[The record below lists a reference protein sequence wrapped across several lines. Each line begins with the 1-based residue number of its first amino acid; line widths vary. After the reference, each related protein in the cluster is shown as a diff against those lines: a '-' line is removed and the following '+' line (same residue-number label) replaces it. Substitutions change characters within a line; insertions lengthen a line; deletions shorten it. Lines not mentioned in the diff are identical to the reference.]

1 MARRMKY
8 DVEAKE
14 EAKEGEGGFL
24 SRWSA
29 RKTQIA
35 KGEDVPDEVPAPEIA
50 EDDVVEDE
58 EDATLTDAE
67 LLEKYDLPDP
77 EAVTE
82 ESGLEQFLNGK
93 GLPGRVRQ
101 MALRRLWRLNPLF
114 GVVDDMVEYGED
126 YTDAA
131 TVVEGMK
138 TAYTVGKGYK
148 KDDVE
153 PEEAEALEDD
163 SEAQEGDAE
172 AKEGDAETKE
182 GDAEAKEGDAETKE
196 GDAEA
201 KEGEKDSQQDENER
215 ADGSAN
221 QSDQA
226 NARETEETSDA
237 NTRLAQQND
246 AETALM
252 QNELSEMLGEH
263 QMVLDE
269 LGGNQGEFAGAAPA
283 SLEKGVADMTALQSP
298 VGDPVQTQVAVNGE
312 ENTKLN
318 QPPVW
323 RPARMDFR
331 RK

>member
-182 GDAEAKEGDAETKE
+182 GDAKTKE

-226 NARETEETSDA
+226 NARETDETSDA

-318 QPPVW
+318 QSPVW

>member
-172 AKEGDAETKE
+172 
-182 GDAEAKEGDAETKE
+182 TKE

-237 NTRLAQQND
+237 NIRLAQQND

-269 LGGNQGEFAGAAPA
+269 LGGDHGEFAGAAPA

-318 QPPVW
+318 QSPVW

-331 RK
+331 KK

>member
-182 GDAEAKEGDAETKE
+182 GDAEAKEG
-196 GDAEA
+196 
-201 KEGEKDSQQDENER
+201 EKDSQQDENER

-226 NARETEETSDA
+226 NARETDETSDA
-237 NTRLAQQND
+237 NTRLAQQNN

-269 LGGNQGEFAGAAPA
+269 LGGDHGEFAGAAPA

-318 QPPVW
+318 QSPVW

-331 RK
+331 KK

>member
-153 PEEAEALEDD
+153 PEEAEAPEDD
-163 SEAQEGDAE
+163 SEAQEGDA
-172 AKEGDAETKE
+172 K
-182 GDAEAKEGDAETKE
+182 AKEGDAETKE

-226 NARETEETSDA
+226 NARETDETSDG

-318 QPPVW
+318 QSPVW

-331 RK
+331 KK

>member
-131 TVVEGMK
+131 TVVEGLK

-163 SEAQEGDAE
+163 SEAQ
-172 AKEGDAETKE
+172 E

-318 QPPVW
+318 QSPVW

>member
-182 GDAEAKEGDAETKE
+182 GDAEAKEG
-196 GDAEA
+196 
-201 KEGEKDSQQDENER
+201 EKDSQQDENER

-226 NARETEETSDA
+226 NARETDETSDA

-252 QNELSEMLGEH
+252 QNELSKMLGEH

-318 QPPVW
+318 QSPVW

>member
-14 EAKEGEGGFL
+14 DANEGEGGFL

-29 RKTQIA
+29 RKSQIA
-35 KGEDVPDEVPAPEIA
+35 KGEDVSDEVSVTEIA
-50 EDDVVEDE
+50 EDAGVEDE
-58 EDATLTDAE
+58 EDAALTDVE

-77 EAVTE
+77 EAITE

-114 GVVDDMVEYGED
+114 GIVDDMVEYGED

-131 TVVEGMK
+131 TVIEGMK
-138 TAYTVGKGYK
+138 TAYTVGKGYEK
-148 KDDVE
+148 EVVE
-153 PEEAEALEDD
+153 PEETEVL
-163 SEAQEGDAE
+163 EGDAEAEEGDVEAKEGDVE
-172 AKEGDAETKE
+172 AKEGDAEAK
-182 GDAEAKEGDAETKE
+182 DAEKDGQQNEKEH
-196 GDAEA
+196 
-201 KEGEKDSQQDENER
+201 

-263 QMVLDE
+263 QMILDE
-269 LGGNQGEFAGAAPA
+269 FGEKQAEFAGSAPTL
-283 SLEKGVADMTALQSP
+283 LEKGTADIKTLQAP
-298 VGDPVQTQVAVNGE
+298 VGGHAQMKETTNNGE
-312 ENTKLN
+312 ETVQNHI
-318 QPPVW
+318 PAW

-331 RK
+331 KK

>member
-58 EDATLTDAE
+58 EDAKLTDAE

-163 SEAQEGDAE
+163 SEAQD
-172 AKEGDAETKE
+172 
-182 GDAEAKEGDAETKE
+182 GDAETKE

-226 NARETEETSDA
+226 SARETDETSDA
-237 NTRLAQQND
+237 NTRLAQQNN

-318 QPPVW
+318 QSPVW

-331 RK
+331 KK

>member
-1 MARRMKY
+1 MKY

-35 KGEDVPDEVPAPEIA
+35 KGEDVPDEVPAPEIT

-182 GDAEAKEGDAETKE
+182 GDAEAKEG
-196 GDAEA
+196 
-201 KEGEKDSQQDENER
+201 EKDSQQDENER

-318 QPPVW
+318 QSPVW

-331 RK
+331 KK

>member
-14 EAKEGEGGFL
+14 EAKDGEGGFL

-29 RKTQIA
+29 RKSQIA

-182 GDAEAKEGDAETKE
+182 GDAEAKEG
-196 GDAEA
+196 
-201 KEGEKDSQQDENER
+201 EKDSQQDENER

-318 QPPVW
+318 QSPVW

-331 RK
+331 KK

>member
-14 EAKEGEGGFL
+14 EAKDGEGGFL

-29 RKTQIA
+29 RKSQIA
-35 KGEDVPDEVPAPEIA
+35 RGEDVPDEVPAPETA
-50 EDDVVEDE
+50 EDTGVEDE
-58 EDATLTDAE
+58 EDAALTDAE
-67 LLEKYDLPDP
+67 LLKKYDLPDP

-131 TVVEGMK
+131 TVIEGMQ
-138 TAYTVGKGYK
+138 TAYTVGKGYAK
-148 KDDVE
+148 EDVE

-182 GDAEAKEGDAETKE
+182 GDAEAKEG
-196 GDAEA
+196 
-201 KEGEKDSQQDENER
+201 EKDSQQDENER
-215 ADGSAN
+215 ADGSVD
-221 QSDQA
+221 QLDQA
-226 NARETEETSDA
+226 KASETAETSDTD
-237 NTRLAQQND
+237 NLLVQNND
-246 AETALM
+246 GETVLI
-252 QNELSEMLGEH
+252 QGELPKMLGES
-263 QMVLDE
+263 QVVLSKLVKNTANIDDAVPASFE
-269 LGGNQGEFAGAAPA
+269 KGTADIKALQAPVGGNAQMKDTINSEEKTEQNHIPA
-283 SLEKGVADMTALQSP
+283 
-298 VGDPVQTQVAVNGE
+298 
-312 ENTKLN
+312 
-318 QPPVW
+318 W

-331 RK
+331 KK

>member
-14 EAKEGEGGFL
+14 EAKDGEGGFL

-29 RKTQIA
+29 RKSQIA
-35 KGEDVPDEVPAPEIA
+35 RGEDVPDEVPAPETA
-50 EDDVVEDE
+50 EDAGVEDE
-58 EDATLTDAE
+58 EDAALTDAE
-67 LLEKYDLPDP
+67 LLKKYDLPDP

-82 ESGLEQFLNGK
+82 ESVLEQFLNGK

-131 TVVEGMK
+131 TVIEGMQ
-138 TAYTVGKGYK
+138 TAYTVGKGYAK
-148 KDDVE
+148 EVVE

-163 SEAQEGDAE
+163 SEAQ
-172 AKEGDAETKE
+172 E

-226 NARETEETSDA
+226 NARETDEASDA
-237 NTRLAQQND
+237 DARLAQQND
-246 AETALM
+246 AETAVM
-252 QNELSEMLGEH
+252 QDELVKILDKN
-263 QMVLDE
+263 QMILDE
-269 LGGNQGEFAGAAPA
+269 FGEKQAEFAGSAPTL
-283 SLEKGVADMTALQSP
+283 LEKGTADIKTLQAP
-298 VGDPVQTQVAVNGE
+298 VGGHAQMKETTNNGE
-312 ENTKLN
+312 ETVQNHI
-318 QPPVW
+318 PAW

-331 RK
+331 KK

>member
-35 KGEDVPDEVPAPEIA
+35 KGEDVPDEVPAPETA
-50 EDDVVEDE
+50 EDAGVEDE
-58 EDATLTDAE
+58 EDAALTDAE
-67 LLEKYDLPDP
+67 LLKKYDLPDP

-131 TVVEGMK
+131 TVIEGMQ
-138 TAYTVGKGYK
+138 TAYTVGKGYAK
-148 KDDVE
+148 EVVE

-182 GDAEAKEGDAETKE
+182 GDAEAKEG
-196 GDAEA
+196 
-201 KEGEKDSQQDENER
+201 EKDSQQDENER
-215 ADGSAN
+215 ADGSVD
-221 QSDQA
+221 QLDQA
-226 NARETEETSDA
+226 KASET
-237 NTRLAQQND
+237 
-246 AETALM
+246 AETRDTDNLLV
-252 QNELSEMLGEH
+252 QNNDGETVLIQGELPKMLGES
-263 QMVLDE
+263 QVVLSKLVKNTANIDDAVPASFE
-269 LGGNQGEFAGAAPA
+269 KGTADIKALQAPVGGNAQMKDTINSEEKTEQNHIPA
-283 SLEKGVADMTALQSP
+283 
-298 VGDPVQTQVAVNGE
+298 
-312 ENTKLN
+312 
-318 QPPVW
+318 W

-331 RK
+331 KK

>member
-172 AKEGDAETKE
+172 
-182 GDAEAKEGDAETKE
+182 TKE

-226 NARETEETSDA
+226 NARETDETSDA

-269 LGGNQGEFAGAAPA
+269 LGGDHGEFAGAAPA

-312 ENTKLN
+312 ENTELN
-318 QPPVW
+318 QSPVW

-331 RK
+331 KK

>member
-14 EAKEGEGGFL
+14 ESKEGEGGFL

-29 RKTQIA
+29 RKNQIA

-50 EDDVVEDE
+50 EDAVIEDE
-58 EDATLTDAE
+58 EDAALTDAE
-67 LLEKYDLPDP
+67 LLKKYDLPDP
-77 EAVTE
+77 EAITE

-138 TAYTVGKGYK
+138 TAYTVGKGYAK
-148 KDDVE
+148 EVVE
-153 PEEAEALEDD
+153 PEESEAMEDDAEAEEGDA
-163 SEAQEGDAE
+163 EEGDAE
-172 AKEGDAETKE
+172 AN
-182 GDAEAKEGDAETKE
+182 
-196 GDAEA
+196 
-201 KEGEKDSQQDENER
+201 EGEKDGQQGEKER
-215 ADGSAN
+215 ADGLAD

-226 NARETEETSDA
+226 KVREIDETIGADIGL
-237 NTRLAQQND
+237 TRQND
-246 AETALM
+246 AETAVI
-252 QNELSEMLGEH
+252 QDELSKILAEN

-269 LGGNQGEFAGAAPA
+269 FGVNQAESAGTAPA
-283 SLEKGVADMTALQSP
+283 SLEKSTADMTALQQP
-298 VGDPVQTQVAVNGE
+298 AGDQAQTQAAANRE
-312 ENTKLN
+312 EKTELN

-331 RK
+331 KK

>member
-1 MARRMKY
+1 MKY

-182 GDAEAKEGDAETKE
+182 GDAEAKEG
-196 GDAEA
+196 
-201 KEGEKDSQQDENER
+201 EKDSQQDENER

-318 QPPVW
+318 QSPVW

-331 RK
+331 KK

>member
-50 EDDVVEDE
+50 EDDVIEDE

-172 AKEGDAETKE
+172 T
-182 GDAEAKEGDAETKE
+182 KEGDAETKE

-318 QPPVW
+318 QSPVW

>member
-14 EAKEGEGGFL
+14 ESKEGEGGFL

-29 RKTQIA
+29 RKNQIA
-35 KGEDVPDEVPAPEIA
+35 KGEDVPDEVPTPEIA
-50 EDDVVEDE
+50 EDAVIEDE
-58 EDATLTDAE
+58 EDAALTDAE
-67 LLEKYDLPDP
+67 LLKKYDLPDP

-138 TAYTVGKGYK
+138 TAYTVGKGYAK
-148 KDDVE
+148 EVVE
-153 PEEAEALEDD
+153 PED
-163 SEAQEGDAE
+163 SEAMEDDAEAEEGDAE
-172 AKEGDAETKE
+172 AN
-182 GDAEAKEGDAETKE
+182 
-196 GDAEA
+196 
-201 KEGEKDSQQDENER
+201 EGENDGQQDEKER
-215 ADGSAN
+215 TDGLAD

-226 NARETEETSDA
+226 KVREIDETSGADIGL
-237 NTRLAQQND
+237 TRQND
-246 AETALM
+246 AETAVI
-252 QNELSEMLGEH
+252 QDELSKILAEN

-269 LGGNQGEFAGAAPA
+269 FGVNQAESAGTAPA
-283 SLEKGVADMTALQSP
+283 SLEKSTADMTALQQP
-298 VGDPVQTQVAVNGE
+298 AGDQAQTQAAANRE
-312 ENTKLN
+312 EKTELN

-331 RK
+331 KK

>member
-50 EDDVVEDE
+50 EDDVIEDE

-163 SEAQEGDAE
+163 SEAQ
-172 AKEGDAETKE
+172 
-182 GDAEAKEGDAETKE
+182 EGDAETKE

-318 QPPVW
+318 QSPVW

>member
-14 EAKEGEGGFL
+14 ESKEGEGGFL

-29 RKTQIA
+29 RKNQIA

-50 EDDVVEDE
+50 EDAVIEDE
-58 EDATLTDAE
+58 EDAALTDAE
-67 LLEKYDLPDP
+67 LLKKYDLPDP

-138 TAYTVGKGYK
+138 TAYTVGKGYAK
-148 KDDVE
+148 EVVE
-153 PEEAEALEDD
+153 PED
-163 SEAQEGDAE
+163 SEAMEDDAEAEEGDAE
-172 AKEGDAETKE
+172 AN
-182 GDAEAKEGDAETKE
+182 
-196 GDAEA
+196 
-201 KEGEKDSQQDENER
+201 EGEKAGQQDEKER
-215 ADGSAN
+215 ADGLAD

-226 NARETEETSDA
+226 KVREIDETSGADIGL
-237 NTRLAQQND
+237 TRQND
-246 AETALM
+246 AETAVI
-252 QNELSEMLGEH
+252 QDELSKILAEN

-269 LGGNQGEFAGAAPA
+269 FGVNQAESAGTAPA
-283 SLEKGVADMTALQSP
+283 SLEKSTADMTALQQP
-298 VGDPVQTQVAVNGE
+298 AGDQAQTQAAANRE
-312 ENTKLN
+312 EKTELN

-331 RK
+331 KK

>member
-35 KGEDVPDEVPAPEIA
+35 KGEDVPDEVPATEIA

-172 AKEGDAETKE
+172 AKEG
-182 GDAEAKEGDAETKE
+182 
-196 GDAEA
+196 
-201 KEGEKDSQQDENER
+201 EKDSQQDENER

-226 NARETEETSDA
+226 NARETDETSDA

-252 QNELSEMLGEH
+252 QNELSEMLGEN

-298 VGDPVQTQVAVNGE
+298 VGDPVQTQVAVNDE

-318 QPPVW
+318 QSPVW

>member
-153 PEEAEALEDD
+153 PEEAEALEDN
-163 SEAQEGDAE
+163 SEAQEGY
-172 AKEGDAETKE
+172 
-182 GDAEAKEGDAETKE
+182 AEAKEGDAETKE

-226 NARETEETSDA
+226 NARETDETSDA
-237 NTRLAQQND
+237 NTRLAQQNN

-269 LGGNQGEFAGAAPA
+269 LGGDHGEFAGAAPA

-318 QPPVW
+318 QSPVW

>member
-182 GDAEAKEGDAETKE
+182 GDAEAKEG
-196 GDAEA
+196 
-201 KEGEKDSQQDENER
+201 EKDSQQDENER

-226 NARETEETSDA
+226 NARETDETSDA

-269 LGGNQGEFAGAAPA
+269 LGGDHGEFAGAAPA

-318 QPPVW
+318 QSPVW

-331 RK
+331 KK

>member
-8 DVEAKE
+8 DLEAKE
-14 EAKEGEGGFL
+14 ESKEGEGGFL

-29 RKTQIA
+29 RKNQIA

-50 EDDVVEDE
+50 EDAVIEDE
-58 EDATLTDAE
+58 EDAALTDAE
-67 LLEKYDLPDP
+67 LLKKYDLPDP

-138 TAYTVGKGYK
+138 TAYTVGKGYAK
-148 KDDVE
+148 EVVE
-153 PEEAEALEDD
+153 PEESEAMEDDAEA
-163 SEAQEGDAE
+163 EAGDAEEGDAE
-172 AKEGDAETKE
+172 AN
-182 GDAEAKEGDAETKE
+182 
-196 GDAEA
+196 
-201 KEGEKDSQQDENER
+201 EGEKDGQQDEKER
-215 ADGSAN
+215 ADGLAD
-221 QSDQA
+221 QSDRA
-226 NARETEETSDA
+226 KVREIDETSGADIGL
-237 NTRLAQQND
+237 TRQND
-246 AETALM
+246 AETAVI
-252 QNELSEMLGEH
+252 QDELSKILAEN

-269 LGGNQGEFAGAAPA
+269 FGVNQAESASTAPA
-283 SLEKGVADMTALQSP
+283 SLEKSTADMTALQQP
-298 VGDPVQTQVAVNGE
+298 AGDQAQTQAAANRE
-312 ENTKLN
+312 EKTELN

-331 RK
+331 KK

>member
-58 EDATLTDAE
+58 EDAKLTDAE

-172 AKEGDAETKE
+172 A
-182 GDAEAKEGDAETKE
+182 KE

-318 QPPVW
+318 QSPVW

-331 RK
+331 KK

>member
-58 EDATLTDAE
+58 EDAKLTDAE

-182 GDAEAKEGDAETKE
+182 V
-196 GDAEA
+196 DAEA

-298 VGDPVQTQVAVNGE
+298 VGDPVQTQVAVNDE

-318 QPPVW
+318 QSPVW

-331 RK
+331 KK

>member
-14 EAKEGEGGFL
+14 ESKEGEGGFL

-29 RKTQIA
+29 RKNQIA

-50 EDDVVEDE
+50 EDAVIEDE
-58 EDATLTDAE
+58 EDAALTDAE
-67 LLEKYDLPDP
+67 LLKKYDLPDP

-138 TAYTVGKGYK
+138 TAYTVGKGYAK
-148 KDDVE
+148 EVVE
-153 PEEAEALEDD
+153 PEESEAMEDDAEA
-163 SEAQEGDAE
+163 EAGDAEEGDAEEGDAE
-172 AKEGDAETKE
+172 AN
-182 GDAEAKEGDAETKE
+182 
-196 GDAEA
+196 
-201 KEGEKDSQQDENER
+201 EGEKDGQQDEKER
-215 ADGSAN
+215 ADGLAD

-226 NARETEETSDA
+226 KVREIDETSGADIGL
-237 NTRLAQQND
+237 TRQND
-246 AETALM
+246 AETGVM
-252 QNELSEMLGEH
+252 QDELSKILAES

-269 LGGNQGEFAGAAPA
+269 FGVKQVESAGTAPT
-283 SLEKGVADMTALQSP
+283 SLEKSAGDMKALQQPAS
-298 VGDPVQTQVAVNGE
+298 DQAQTQSAANRE
-312 ENTKLN
+312 EKTELN

-331 RK
+331 KK

>member
-8 DVEAKE
+8 DVVAKE
-14 EAKEGEGGFL
+14 EAKEDEGGFL
-24 SRWSA
+24 SRWST
-29 RKTQIA
+29 RKNQIA

-50 EDDVVEDE
+50 GDAVVEDE
-58 EDATLTDAE
+58 EDAKLSDAE

-77 EAVTE
+77 EGVTE

-114 GVVDDMVEYGED
+114 GIVDDMVEYGED

-148 KDDVE
+148 KDVVE
-153 PEEAEALEDD
+153 PEEAEALDD
-163 SEAQEGDAE
+163 DVEVKEGDADAE
-172 AKEGDAETKE
+172 AKDAEVKDAEVKE
-182 GDAEAKEGDAETKE
+182 GDGEPI
-196 GDAEA
+196 
-201 KEGEKDSQQDENER
+201 EGEKEH
-215 ADGSAN
+215 ADGSAR
-221 QSDQA
+221 QSDQV
-226 NARETEETSDA
+226 NAGETNETSDS

-246 AETALM
+246 AETALP

-263 QMVLDE
+263 QMILDE
-269 LGGNQGEFAGAAPA
+269 FGGNQDEVAGAAPA
-283 SLEKGVADMTALQSP
+283 SLEKGTADMAALYPP
-298 VGDPVQTQVAVNGE
+298 VGDPSQTQGAANGGE
-312 ENTKLN
+312 KNELN
-318 QPPVW
+318 QSPAW

-331 RK
+331 KK